1 MASPKG
7 KGKRPLPVVTW
18 SSADNAAIA
27 RLLAAHPA
35 NVLQPS
41 LSTRLRKSFPMAA
54 AEEKAVQRTVTKS
67 HKSVLE
73 VLLEIRSTLPIT
85 VPPLVL
91 IHQLYAELG
100 HASCDHEIAKLC
112 EAGAVRKFRVGTL
125 GEFCLMLCCDY
136 ADQIRDIATNYKA
149 SRIFPDTDVTRESP
163 KKKANTL
170 QTDKPALLE
179 SKMSELR
186 DVRDDLFDRYL
197 VYVSKGD
204 TGIFV
209 TKSELMDHME
219 ATEDEIRY
227 LLMERLKPGVT
238 DIITDIITKNAL
250 ISELFSFGFLTLKDV
265 DTYWIS
271 VRNAGVFWSNFSR
284 GRNELLQ
291 AIKRRRY
298 NEMLRTDM
306 EEKPLRSCILPG
318 HLIIA
323 DLVGKGFVDSFDT
336 PMGVMIRLKRSA
348 GLADVKWS

>member
-7 KGKRPLPVVTW
+7 KGKRSLPVVTW

-112 EAGAVRKFRVGTL
+112 KAGAVRKFRVGTL

-136 ADQIRDIATNYKA
+136 ADQIRDIASDYKA

-170 QTDKPALLE
+170 QTDKPARLE

-209 TKSELMDHME
+209 TKSELMDHMD
-219 ATEDEIRY
+219 ATEDE
-227 LLMERLKPGVT
+227 
-238 DIITDIITKNAL
+238 

-323 DLVGKGFVDSFDT
+323 DLLGKGFVDSFNT
-336 PMGVMIRLKRSA
+336 PMGVMIRLKKSA